1 MDTLDPASLPHAKFG
16 VGQSVSRKEDPRLLT
31 GGGRYTDD
39 LVLERQTYA
48 AVLRSPYAHAELR
61 DIDTAPALALPGVI
75 AVFTGADMKAAGY
88 NPLPCA
94 LPLKSHDGTPLIV
107 PDRHALAMDRVRYA
121 GEAIALV
128 VAESR
133 AAARD
138 GAEAIELDAEALPA
152 VTDLEE
158 AVGPDAP
165 QLHDA
170 APGNVALDWRYGDQ
184 EAIAEAF
191 TNAAHVTRLTLDN
204 SRVVVASMEPRGAV
218 AEWDDKADR
227 FILHLG
233 CQGAFG
239 LAASIGKG
247 IMNLEPGKL
256 RVRSYDIGGSFGMK
270 APAYPEYVPLLHAAR
285 ALGRP
290 VKWIDERTESF
301 VSDHHGRH
309 AKVEA
314 ALALDAEGNF
324 LAVTIEGLGSLG
336 AYVAGFGAPI
346 PCVNI
351 VKNAVSLYK
360 TPLIGVSTRC
370 VLTNTTPISA
380 YRGAGRPEANYY
392 MERLVEAAA
401 RETGRDPVA
410 LRRRN
415 AIPADAIPWKAPSG
429 LEYDSGD
436 FEVVLDKCLE
446 RADWDGFEARR
457 KVSEAAGKLRGRGI
471 GFYLEVTAPPGKE
484 MGGIRFEPNG
494 DVTIVTGTLDYGQGH
509 RSTFA
514 QILCDKLGV
523 PFDRVQLIQG
533 DSDELLAGGGTGGS
547 RSVMASGTAIHE
559 AGDAVIEQGRAFAG
573 HFLEAAVADIEF
585 DAGAFRVA
593 GTDRAIGIMDLAA
606 RIREAGPLPDDL
618 PAGLDA
624 ELVVD
629 SPPSA
634 FPNGCHIAEIEIDP
648 ETGVAE
654 VVRYVVV
661 DDFGV
666 LVNPMLVEAQVH
678 GGVVQGI
685 GQALG
690 ERVVY
695 DEDGNL
701 ASGSFMDYALPRADE
716 LPSFEF
722 GAHEVPATTN
732 PLRSK
737 GCGEGGTSGAL
748 PAVMN
753 AVNDALASRNA
764 AAIDMP
770 ATPERVWRALNE
782 G

>member
-1 MDTLDPASLPHAKFG
+1 MDTLDPASLPHTKFG

-48 AVLRSPYAHAELR
+48 AILRSPYAHAELR
-61 DIDTAPALALPGVI
+61 GIDTGPALALAGVI
-75 AVFTGADMKAAGY
+75 AVYTGADMKAAGY
-88 NPLPCA
+88 NPLPCP
-94 LPLKSHDGTPLIV
+94 LPFKSHDGTPLIV
-107 PDRHALAMDRVRYA
+107 PDRHALAIGRVRYA

-133 AAARD
+133 AAAKD
-138 GAEAIELDAEALPA
+138 GAEAIELDVKSLPA

-158 AVGPDAP
+158 AIGPDAP
-165 QLHDA
+165 RIHDE

-191 TNAAHVTRLTLDN
+191 KTAAHVTRIKLAN
-204 SRVVVASMEPRGAV
+204 SRIVVASLEPRGAV
-218 AEWDDKADR
+218 AEWDDRRER
-227 FILHLG
+227 FTLHVG
-233 CQGAFG
+233 CQGTFG
-239 LAASIGKG
+239 LAASLAKG
-247 IMNLEPGKL
+247 IMNLEAGKL

-301 VSDHHGRH
+301 VSDYHGRH
-309 AKVEA
+309 AQVDA

-336 AYVAGFGAPI
+336 AYVAGFGPAI
-346 PCVNI
+346 PCINI
-351 VKNAVSLYK
+351 VKNTVSLYK

-370 VLTNTTPISA
+370 VLTNTTPVSA
-380 YRGAGRPEANYY
+380 FRGAGRPEANYY

-410 LRRRN
+410 LRRQN
-415 AIPADAIPWKAPSG
+415 AIPADAMPWQAASG
-429 LEYDSGD
+429 LEYDSGE
-436 FEVVLDKCLE
+436 FEAVLDKCLD
-446 RADWDGFEARR
+446 RADWDGFDARR
-457 KVSEAAGKLRGRGI
+457 KASEAAGKLRGRGI
-471 GFYLEVTAPPGKE
+471 GFYLEVTAPPAKE

-523 PFDRVQLIQG
+523 PFERVQLIQG

-547 RSVMASGTAIHE
+547 RSVMASGTAILTASDE
-559 AGDAVIEQGRAFAG
+559 VIEQGRAFAG

-585 DAGAFRVA
+585 GNGAFRVA

-618 PAGLDA
+618 PASLDA

-634 FPNGCHIAEIEIDP
+634 FPNGCHIAEIEIDA
-648 ETGVAE
+648 ETGVAK
-654 VVRYVVV
+654 VVRYAVV

-695 DEDGNL
+695 DEGGNL

-716 LPSFEF
+716 LPSFSF
-722 GAHEVPATTN
+722 GSHEVPAATN
-732 PLRSK
+732 PLGSK

-753 AVNDALASRNA
+753 AVNDALASRDV

-770 ATPERVWRALNE
+770 ATPERVWRALN
-782 G
+782 GG

>member
-39 LVLERQTYA
+39 IVLERQTYA
-48 AVLRSPYAHAELR
+48 AVLRSPYAHGELR
-61 DIDTAPALALPGVI
+61 DVDTRPALEIPGVI
-75 AVFTGADMKAAGY
+75 AVYTGEDMVSAGY
-88 NPLPCA
+88 NPLPCP
-94 LPLKSHDGTPLIV
+94 LPVKSHDGTPLIV
-107 PDRHALAMDRVRYA
+107 PDRHALAVGRVRHA
-121 GEAIALV
+121 GEAVALV

-138 GAEAIELDAEALPA
+138 GAEAIELDVEPLPA

-158 AVGPDAP
+158 AIGPGAP
-165 QLHDA
+165 QIHEE

-191 TNAAHVTRLTLDN
+191 KTAAHVTRLSLHN
-204 SRVVVASMEPRGAV
+204 SRIVVASMEPRGAV
-218 AEWDDKADR
+218 AEWDDKTER
-227 FILHLG
+227 FTLHLG

-239 LAASIGKG
+239 LAASLGKG

-270 APAYPEYVPLLHAAR
+270 APAYPEYVPLLHAAH

-301 VSDHHGRH
+301 VSDYHGRH
-309 AKVEA
+309 AQVEA
-314 ALALDAEGNF
+314 ALALDAQGNF

-336 AYVAGFGAPI
+336 AYIAGFGPAI
-346 PCVNI
+346 PCINI
-351 VKNAVSLYK
+351 VKNTVSLYK

-380 YRGAGRPEANYY
+380 FRGAGRPEANYY
-392 MERLVEAAA
+392 MERLIEAAA

-410 LRRRN
+410 LRRQN
-415 AIPADAIPWKAPSG
+415 AIPADAIPWKAASG
-429 LEYDSGD
+429 LEYDSGE
-436 FEVVLDKCLE
+436 FEAVLDKCLE
-446 RADWDGFEARR
+446 RADWDGFAARR
-457 KVSEAAGKLRGRGI
+457 KTSEAAGRLRGRGM

-523 PFDRVQLIQG
+523 PFERVQLIQG

-547 RSVMASGTAIHE
+547 RSVMASGTAILSASDE
-559 AGDAVIEQGRAFAG
+559 VIEQGRAFAG

-585 DAGAFRVA
+585 GDGAFRVA
-593 GTDRAIGIMDLAA
+593 GTDRAIGIMELAA

-618 PAGLDA
+618 PASLDA

-634 FPNGCHIAEIEIDP
+634 FPNGCHVAEIEIDP
-648 ETGVAE
+648 ETGTTR

-678 GGVVQGI
+678 GGVAQGI

-695 DEDGNL
+695 DEGGNL

-716 LPSFEF
+716 LPNFVF
-722 GAHEVPATTN
+722 GSHEVPAATN
-732 PLRSK
+732 PLGSK

-748 PAVMN
+748 SAVMN
-753 AVNDALASRNA
+753 AVNDALASRDV

-770 ATPERVWRALNE
+770 ATPERVWRALNQ